1 MFSRQNR
8 WWSCHARW
16 GAPSWRPWCSGSW
29 PDHGRDPG
37 GRCVCSSETSGP
49 REDPEKNLMFDRS
62 LTAIFDVM
70 LFTYVK
76 LWRIFSV
83 IWKRNH
89 DQAVAILL
97 PDHVSEWLCIDH
109 NCGDDNQDGDKE
121 IPEHDDSH
129 WPSWYLTN
137 GHTNEGYLMELSSF
151 IWGYSSKLGVVQD

>member
-1 MFSRQNR
+1 MFSRQTR
-8 WWSCHARW
+8 WWSCRARW

-29 PDHGRDPG
+29 PDHGYDPG
-37 GRCVCSSETSGP
+37 GRCGCSSETLGP
-49 REDPEKNLMFDRS
+49 REDPDKDILMYHIG
-62 LTAIFDVM
+62 IFK
-70 LFTYVK
+70 TYVK

-97 PDHVSEWLCIDH
+97 PDHISEWLCIDH

-121 IPEHDDSH
+121 IPELDGSH

-151 IWGYSSKLGVVQD
+151 IWGYSSKWGVV